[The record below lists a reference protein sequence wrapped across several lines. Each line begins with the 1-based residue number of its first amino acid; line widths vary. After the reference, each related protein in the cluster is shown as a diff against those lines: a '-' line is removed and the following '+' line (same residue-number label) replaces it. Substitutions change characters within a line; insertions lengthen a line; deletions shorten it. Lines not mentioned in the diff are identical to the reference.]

1 MSEADFQQRITD
13 LCDWLH
19 LRWHHETDSRRSR
32 AGFPDLV
39 IVGYRTIW
47 VELKS
52 DKGKLSFDQRGWL
65 DDLRESGQEVYLWRP
80 QDWEGARKVLFDLAG
95 RNI

>member
-1 MSEADFQQRITD
+1 MSEDAFQRRITD

-19 LRWHHETDSRRSR
+19 LRWHHETDSRRSKR
-32 AGFPDLV
+32 GFPDLV
-39 IVGYRTIW
+39 IVGYRVIF

-52 DKGKLSFDQRGWL
+52 DTGRVSFDQLGWL
-65 DDLRESGQEVYLWRP
+65 DDLREANAEVYLWRP